1 MGIFDKFIQK
11 GNSVNKRN
19 GRTTEG
25 FHIGVVEA
33 EGEANNS
40 KIILSE
46 VFEDYLDVISQINNE
61 KFIVL
66 GRKGSG
72 KSAIGEYLYSLA
84 ESDANLFANFIR
96 TSEINIERII
106 QVGEEK
112 GERITQEVL
121 YKWIILTQLLKLFL
135 QNQKISTIKE
145 MVHIKKFIERN
156 RGFVDI
162 RNNEIKEIIREKGF
176 SIDLEYFKRFYTAKC
191 NKKISIKEE
200 KADFYKLIPYLEE
213 IVIKILLE
221 DKDNSYILIFD
232 DLDIGYN
239 FKVESSKEALID
251 LLRVTKYYNNEIFGR
266 NGIKSKILILLRND
280 IAKHLRFNADT
291 AKLFASY
298 AVELNWFEE
307 VYRLNEDKLKLKQ
320 FINKR
325 IMLNFEK
332 NNMEYIKGKPWE
344 SFVDESEFE
353 AWRSNSK
360 SSFKYVIDHTF
371 FRPRDLILFFKDL
384 NKYKFPIPLSKESI
398 NILIGNYAN
407 EMFLEIQNE
416 LSAMYSALETNK
428 IINALRNFLDKRP
441 FTYQELLYAL
451 EEQKIEGT
459 LDDIIDE
466 LFYYSLIG
474 NINDNGE
481 VSFKFRE
488 NGGDTCLINRNENF
502 ILHNM
507 LKVYYR
513 KN

>member
-1 MGIFDKFIQK
+1 
-11 GNSVNKRN
+11 
-19 GRTTEG
+19 
-25 FHIGVVEA
+25 
-33 EGEANNS
+33 
-40 KIILSE
+40 
-46 VFEDYLDVISQINNE
+46 
-61 KFIVL
+61 
-66 GRKGSG
+66 
-72 KSAIGEYLYSLA
+72 
-84 ESDANLFANFIR
+84 
-96 TSEINIERII
+96 
-106 QVGEEK
+106 
-112 GERITQEVL
+112 
-121 YKWIILTQLLKLFL
+121 
-135 QNQKISTIKE
+135 
-145 MVHIKKFIERN
+145 
-156 RGFVDI
+156 
-162 RNNEIKEIIREKGF
+162 
-176 SIDLEYFKRFYTAKC
+176 
-191 NKKISIKEE
+191 
-200 KADFYKLIPYLEE
+200 
-213 IVIKILLE
+213 
-221 DKDNSYILIFD
+221 
-232 DLDIGYN
+232 
-239 FKVESSKEALID
+239 
-251 LLRVTKYYNNEIFGR
+251 
-266 NGIKSKILILLRND
+266 
-280 IAKHLRFNADT
+280 
-291 AKLFASY
+291 
-298 AVELNWFEE
+298 
-307 VYRLNEDKLKLKQ
+307 
-320 FINKR
+320 
-325 IMLNFEK
+325 MLNFEK